1 MVLHARPSNLFNK
14 MVREMAILTE
24 FGNLH
29 ISLKPN
35 NILPKKLSSSFCHA
49 LAYLP

>member
-1 MVLHARPSNLFNK
+1 MVLHARLSNLANLVNK

-29 ISLKPN
+29 ISFK
-35 NILPKKLSSSFCHA
+35 
-49 LAYLP
+49 

>member
-1 MVLHARPSNLFNK
+1 MVLHARLSNLVNK

-29 ISLKPN
+29 IFFK
-35 NILPKKLSSSFCHA
+35 
-49 LAYLP
+49 